1 MGDQNVT
8 NILLIAFLVVL
19 WWIGVWGFV
28 ETLLHQVIKGSA
40 SKALLI
46 YSSLIATV
54 LVIVYMK
61 PDLLEHFI

>member
-1 MGDQNVT
+1 MEAS

-28 ETLLHQVIKGSA
+28 ETLLHQVIKGSTT
-40 SKALLI
+40 KALLL

-54 LVIVYMK
+54 LAIVWMK
-61 PDLLEHFI
+61 PHLLDHFI